1 MEYFPLLKHR
11 SDEIIKFIANC
22 GIFSLLLN
30 NGKVIHFIPDDP
42 DHFIE
47 WLNRKGIK
55 NIKGQQSNVA
65 KEKTDPALN
74 K

>member
-30 NGKVIHFIPDDP
+30 NGKVIHFTPDDP

-55 NIKGQQSNVA
+55 NIKGQQSVHPREEEIA
-65 KEKTDPALN
+65 V
-74 K
+74 